1 MTKTSTSV
9 FSCPESCRLVQG
21 SAGPRA
27 EYPSEQLPER
37 GNTNRRSR
45 VRPITR
51 SGHVS
56 VR

>member
-9 FSCPESCRLVQG
+9 FSCSESCRLVQG